1 MKWFENYEHWK
12 NNVTKEKRKVLEQIP
27 NKEIKELFG
36 AELSFGTAGIRAKF
50 GEGPNR
56 VNYNTIF
63 RFVKAYAL
71 LLKNKYQDDPEKL
84 KKGVLIF
91 HDNRHGGE
99 EFSLF
104 AAEIFASEGIGATLA
119 HRNKM
124 QPTPLLSYFI
134 QVNENIGG
142 LNITA
147 SHNSKEY
154 GGIKFYGAL
163 GSQLESV
170 DTDEIRKYM
179 DDISYF
185 DIDFDFDSKLIS
197 KLKKDFE
204 DEYLDNVIQPLIG
217 RRLRKP
223 LKVLFTPQHGTS
235 LHLVKK
241 IAKMMHIDLH
251 LVKSQAIPDPDFS
264 NTLNPN
270 PGTLEAFEAAIPI
283 AINQDI
289 SVIISIDPDGDR
301 LGMMVKD
308 DNNWVHLN
316 GNDLAILILNYL
328 IKSTKSYKLKN
339 KFIVKSIVTSD
350 QGKRIAEKHG
360 IKVFETL
367 TGFKSLSNK
376 AIKVQQDQIDQ
387 NVKPKKIL
395 KPLFVYEESY
405 GSIVDISVK
414 DKDALQA
421 FVMVIKTL
429 ASLSAS
435 GDTISETIKK
445 INQKYGK
452 YKTLSQTKEVSSTRE
467 AEQFLVKVKRY
478 FADETNKKILK
489 HVKFDYVD
497 DLSNP
502 KDQEQIPTLG
512 LKIYFKNNNWVAI
525 RPSGTEPLIKFYYDF
540 YELDATEE
548 AEIIS
553 LIDRIFLN

>member
-36 AELSFGTAGIRAKF
+36 AELDFGTAGIRAKF

-56 VNYNTIF
+56 VNHNTIF

-71 LLKNKYQDDPEKL
+71 LLKDKYQDDPEKL

-104 AAEIFASEGIGATLA
+104 AAEIFASEGISAVLSY
-119 HRNKM
+119 RNKM

-134 QVNENIGG
+134 QVNQNIGG

-147 SHNSKEY
+147 SHNPKEY
-154 GGIKFYGAL
+154 GGIKFYSHL
-163 GSQLESV
+163 GSQLEAS

-179 DDISYF
+179 EDVSYF
-185 DIDFDFDSKLIS
+185 DINFDFDSKLIS
-197 KLKKDFE
+197 KLKMNFE
-204 DEYLDNVIQPLIG
+204 DEYLEKVIQPLIG
-217 RRLRKP
+217 RRLKKP
-223 LKVLFTPQHGTS
+223 LKVLFSPQHGTS
-235 LHLVKK
+235 LYLVKK
-241 IAKMMHIDLH
+241 IAKLMNVDLH

-289 SVIISIDPDGDR
+289 SIIISIDPDGDR

-308 DNNWVHLN
+308 DNNWIHLN

-328 IKSTKSYKLKN
+328 IKSTLSYKLKT

-360 IKVFETL
+360 IKVYETL

-376 AIKVQQDQIDQ
+376 AIKVQQDQLEQ
-387 NVKPKKIL
+387 NIKPKKML
-395 KPLFVYEESY
+395 KPLFIYEESY

-429 ASLSAS
+429 VSLANS
-435 GDTISETIKK
+435 GDTISDTIKK

-452 YKTLSQTKEVSSTRE
+452 YKTFAQTKEVSSVRE
-467 AEQFLVKVKRY
+467 AEQFLAKVKRY

-489 HVKFDYVD
+489 HVRFDYID

-502 KDQEQIPTLG
+502 KNSEQLPTQG

-540 YELDATEE
+540 YELDASEE
-548 AEIIS
+548 GEIIS
-553 LIDRIFLN
+553 LIERIFLN